1 MSFIN
6 LLRTKSGSISQGE
19 IYNVKIVEDTSLLSR
34 LVNSVKK
41 QHSTLPSDFNI
52 TFKEG
57 YYYNIRH
64 IVDTNTN
71 ADIQYVLPDGFTGS
85 IYFSSISYKMKMTQ
99 NVGDDG
105 TISYE
110 PSLDT
115 FNFIGLTGAE
125 EEQQQQVKQYFM
137 GIFILNMVKAE
148 VCRLPRFDNGNVDS
162 NYSQNFNVSLKRNQI
177 TMSVP
182 ITVSYSKTG
191 GNSNGEN
198 TSLRSGPDVING
210 DAECDYL
217 PILEGAADSTF
228 ELEVNIN
235 AV

>member
-6 LLRTKSGSISQGE
+6 LLRTRSGSISQGG
-19 IYNVKIVEDTSLLSR
+19 IYNVKIVEDTSFLSQI
-34 LVNSVKK
+34 VNSMKE
-41 QHSTLPSDFNI
+41 QDSTLPSDFNV

-85 IYFSSISYKMKMTQ
+85 IYFSSFSYKMKMNQ

-105 TISYE
+105 TISYT
-110 PSLDT
+110 PSLDM
-115 FNFIGLTGAE
+115 FNFINLSGTEA
-125 EEQQQQVKQYFM
+125 QQQDVKKSFYVSYVFAM
-137 GIFILNMVKAE
+137 AETE
-148 VCRLPRFDNGNVDS
+148 VCKLTRFGNGNVDS

-182 ITVSYSKTG
+182 ITVSYSKNG
-191 GNSNGEN
+191 GNSNGGN
-198 TSLRSGPDVING
+198 DSLRSLPDVING
-210 DAECDYL
+210 DIECDYL

-228 ELEVNIN
+228 ELEVKIN

>member
-6 LLRTKSGSISQGE
+6 LLRTRSGSISQSE
-19 IYNVKIVEDTSLLSR
+19 IYNVKIVEDTSLLSQ
-34 LVNSVKK
+34 VVTNMKK
-41 QHSTLPSDFNI
+41 QNSTLPSDFNV

-71 ADIQYVLPDGFTGS
+71 ADIQYVLPDGFIGS
-85 IYFSSISYKMKMTQ
+85 IYFSSISSKMKMMQ
-99 NVGDDG
+99 IVGDDG
-105 TISYE
+105 TISYI
-110 PSLDT
+110 PSPDM
-115 FNFIGLTGAE
+115 FNFINLPGTE
-125 EEQQQQVKQYFM
+125 EEQQKVKGNFCALYIIAM
-137 GIFILNMVKAE
+137 DETE
-148 VCRLPRFDNGNVDS
+148 VCKLTRFDNGNVDS
-162 NYSQNFNVSLKRNQI
+162 NYSQNFNISLKRNQI

-182 ITVSYSKTG
+182 ITVSYSKS
-191 GNSNGEN
+191 GNSNGQN
-198 TSLRSGPDVING
+198 DQLRSWPDVING
-210 DAECDYL
+210 DVEYDYL

>member
-6 LLRTKSGSISQGE
+6 LLRTRSGSIGQGE
-19 IYNVKIVEDTSLLSR
+19 IYNVKIVEDTSLLSPI
-34 LVNSVKK
+34 VNNFKESI
-41 QHSTLPSDFNI
+41 SALPSDFNI

-71 ADIQYVLPDGFTGS
+71 ADIQYVLPDSFIGS

-105 TISYE
+105 TISYT
-110 PSLDT
+110 PSLDM
-115 FNFIGLTGAE
+115 FNFINLPET
-125 EEQQQQVKQYFM
+125 EEQKVKENFLTLCGLAM
-137 GIFILNMVKAE
+137 IEKEFCKLT
-148 VCRLPRFDNGNVDS
+148 RFDNGNVDS

-182 ITVSYSKTG
+182 ITVSYNKN
-191 GNSNGEN
+191 GNSNGYN
-198 TSLRSGPDVING
+198 AQLRSGQDVING
-210 DAECDYL
+210 DVECDYL

-228 ELEVNIN
+228 ELEVKIN

>member
-6 LLRTKSGSISQGE
+6 LLRTRSGSISQGG
-19 IYNVKIVEDTSLLSR
+19 IYNVKIVEDTSLLSPI
-34 LVNSVKK
+34 VNNIKEAFSDI
-41 QHSTLPSDFNI
+41 PSDFNI

-85 IYFSSISYKMKMTQ
+85 IHFSSISYKMKMTQ

-105 TISYE
+105 TISYT
-110 PSLDT
+110 PSLDM
-115 FNFIGLTGAE
+115 FNFINLPETKE
-125 EEQQQQVKQYFM
+125 EIVKKGFLMAYSVAM
-137 GIFILNMVKAE
+137 DDTE
-148 VCRLPRFDNGNVDS
+148 VCKLTRFDNGNVDS

-182 ITVSYSKTG
+182 ITVSYGKNG
-191 GNSNGEN
+191 GNSNGKN
-198 TSLRSGPDVING
+198 DQLRSGPDVING
-210 DAECDYL
+210 DVECDYL

-228 ELEVNIN
+228 ELEVKIN

>member
-6 LLRTKSGSISQGE
+6 LLRTRSSSISQRE
-19 IYNVKIVEDTSLLSR
+19 IYNVKIVEDTSLLSQ
-34 LVNSVKK
+34 LVNKMK
-41 QHSTLPSDFNI
+41 EQDSTLPSDFNI

-85 IYFSSISYKMKMTQ
+85 IYFSSISYKVKMTQ

-105 TISYE
+105 AISYL
-110 PSLDT
+110 PSLDI
-115 FNFIGLTGAE
+115 FNFINLPGTE
-125 EEQQQQVKQYFM
+125 EEQQQSKKKFL
-137 GIFILNMVKAE
+137 ILFIAAVDETE
-148 VCRLPRFDNGNVDS
+148 VCKLTRFDNGTVDS

-182 ITVSYSKTG
+182 ITVSYSKN
-191 GNSNGEN
+191 GNSNGQN
-198 TSLRSGPDVING
+198 AQLRSWPEPING
-210 DAECDYL
+210 DVEADYL

-228 ELEVNIN
+228 ELEVKIN

>member
-6 LLRTKSGSISQGE
+6 LLRTRSGSISQGE
-19 IYNVKIVEDTSLLSR
+19 IYNVKIVEDTSFLSQV
-34 LVNSVKK
+34 VNNMKE
-41 QHSTLPSDFNI
+41 QDSTLPSDFNI

-105 TISYE
+105 TISYT
-110 PSLDT
+110 PSLAM
-115 FNFIGLTGAE
+115 FNFINLPGT
-125 EEQQQQVKQYFM
+125 EEQQQQTKNSFL
-137 GIFILNMVKAE
+137 ILYRLAMAGTE
-148 VCRLPRFDNGNVDS
+148 VCKLTRFDNGNVDS

-182 ITVSYSKTG
+182 ITVSYNKD
-191 GNSNGEN
+191 GNSNGQN
-198 TSLRSGPDVING
+198 VSLRSLSEPING
-210 DAECDYL
+210 DMEDDYL

-228 ELEVNIN
+228 ELEVKIN

>member
-6 LLRTKSGSISQGE
+6 LLRTRSGSISQGE
-19 IYNVKIVEDTSLLSR
+19 IYNVKIVEDTSLLSQ
-34 LVNSVKK
+34 LVNSVKE
-41 QHSTLPSDFNI
+41 QDSTLPSDFNI

-71 ADIQYVLPDGFTGS
+71 ADIQYVLPDGFIGS
-85 IYFSSISYKMKMTQ
+85 IYFSSISLKMKMTQ

-105 TISYE
+105 TISYT
-110 PSLDT
+110 PSLDM
-115 FNFIGLTGAE
+115 FNFINLPGTE
-125 EEQQQQVKQYFM
+125 EEQQKVKKGFLLAYALAM
-137 GIFILNMVKAE
+137 DDTE
-148 VCRLPRFDNGNVDS
+148 VCKLTRFDNGNVDS

-182 ITVSYSKTG
+182 ITVSYSKNG

-198 TSLRSGPDVING
+198 TSLRSWLDVING
-210 DAECDYL
+210 YVECDYL

>member
-6 LLRTKSGSISQGE
+6 LLRTRSGSISQGE

-34 LVNSVKK
+34 LVNSVKE
-41 QHSTLPSDFNI
+41 QDSTLPSDFNI

-71 ADIQYVLPDGFTGS
+71 ADIQYELPDGFIGS

-105 TISYE
+105 TISYT
-110 PSLDT
+110 PSLDM
-115 FNFIGLTGAE
+115 FNFINLPGT
-125 EEQQQQVKQYFM
+125 EEQQQKTKEGFLLSYVLAM
-137 GIFILNMVKAE
+137 DETE
-148 VCRLPRFDNGNVDS
+148 VCKLPRFDNGNVDS

-182 ITVSYSKTG
+182 ITVSYSKN
-191 GNSNGEN
+191 GNSNGQN
-198 TSLRSGPDVING
+198 DQLRSWSDVING
-210 DAECDYL
+210 DVECDYL

>member
-6 LLRTKSGSISQGE
+6 LLRTRSGSISQGE
-19 IYNVKIVEDTSLLSR
+19 IYNVKIVEDTSFLSR
-34 LVNSVKK
+34 VVNSAKK
-41 QHSTLPSDFNI
+41 QESTFPSDFNV

-71 ADIQYVLPDGFTGS
+71 TDIQYVLPDGFTGS

-99 NVGDDG
+99 KVGDDG
-105 TISYE
+105 TISYL
-110 PSLDT
+110 PSLDM
-115 FNFIGLTGAE
+115 FNFINLPGTE
-125 EEQQQQVKQYFM
+125 EEQQSAKLTFLTLYVM
-137 GIFILNMVKAE
+137 AMDETE
-148 VCRLPRFDNGNVDS
+148 VCKLTRFDNGNVDS

-182 ITVSYSKTG
+182 ITVSYSKN
-191 GNSNGEN
+191 GNSKGQNAQ
-198 TSLRSGPDVING
+198 LRSWSGVINE

>member
-6 LLRTKSGSISQGE
+6 LLRTRSGSISQSE
-19 IYNVKIVEDTSLLSR
+19 IYNVKIVEDTSLLSQI
-34 LVNSVKK
+34 VTNMKK
-41 QHSTLPSDFNI
+41 QNSTLPSDFNV

-71 ADIQYVLPDGFTGS
+71 ADIQYVLPDGFIGS
-85 IYFSSISYKMKMTQ
+85 IYFSSISSKMKMMQ
-99 NVGDDG
+99 IVGDDG
-105 TISYE
+105 TISYI
-110 PSLDT
+110 PSPDM
-115 FNFIGLTGAE
+115 FNFINLPGTE
-125 EEQQQQVKQYFM
+125 EEQQKVKGNFRALYLLAM
-137 GIFILNMVKAE
+137 DETE
-148 VCRLPRFDNGNVDS
+148 VCRLTRFDNGNVDS
-162 NYSQNFNVSLKRNQI
+162 NYSQNFNISLKRNQI

-182 ITVSYSKTG
+182 ITVSYSKS
-191 GNSNGEN
+191 GNSNGQN
-198 TSLRSGPDVING
+198 DQLRSWPDVING
-210 DAECDYL
+210 DVEYDYL

>member
-6 LLRTKSGSISQGE
+6 LLRTRSGSISQRE
-19 IYNVKIVEDTSLLSR
+19 IYNVKIVEDTSLLSQI
-34 LVNSVKK
+34 VNSMKEHV
-41 QHSTLPSDFNI
+41 SILPSDFNV

-71 ADIQYVLPDGFTGS
+71 ADIRYVLPDGFIDS

-99 NVGDDG
+99 NVGADG
-105 TISYE
+105 TISYT
-110 PSLDT
+110 PSLDM
-115 FNFIGLTGAE
+115 FNFINLPEAE
-125 EEQQQQVKQYFM
+125 EEQQEVKIAFSVSYRAA
-137 GIFILNMVKAE
+137 LDETE
-148 VCRLPRFDNGNVDS
+148 VCKLTRFDNGNVDS

-182 ITVSYSKTG
+182 ITVSYSKN
-191 GNSNGEN
+191 GNSNSRN
-198 TSLRSGPDVING
+198 AQLRSWPDVING
-210 DAECDYL
+210 DVECDYL

>member
-6 LLRTKSGSISQGE
+6 LLRTRSGSISQGE
-19 IYNVKIVEDTSLLSR
+19 IYNVKIVEDTSFLSQI
-34 LVNSVKK
+34 VNSMKK
-41 QHSTLPSDFNI
+41 QDSTIPSDFNV

-85 IYFSSISYKMKMTQ
+85 IYFSSISSKMKMTQ

-105 TISYE
+105 TISYT
-110 PSLDT
+110 PSLDMV
-115 FNFIGLTGAE
+115 NFSRLPVTEEGQQKVKKNFLTL
-125 EEQQQQVKQYFM
+125 Y
-137 GIFILNMVKAE
+137 ILAMSGTE
-148 VCRLPRFDNGNVDS
+148 VCKLTRFDNGNVDS

-182 ITVSYSKTG
+182 ITVSYSKNG

-198 TSLRSGPDVING
+198 AQLRSWPEPING
-210 DAECDYL
+210 DVERDYL

-228 ELEVNIN
+228 ELEVKIN

>member
-6 LLRTKSGSISQGE
+6 LLRTRSGSISQSG
-19 IYNVKIVEDTSLLSR
+19 IYNVKIVEDTSFLSKI
-34 LVNSVKK
+34 VNSMKG
-41 QHSTLPSDFNI
+41 QDSTIPSDFNV

-71 ADIQYVLPDGFTGS
+71 ADIQYVLPDGFIGS
-85 IYFSSISYKMKMTQ
+85 IYFSSVSFKMKLTQ

-105 TISYE
+105 TISYI
-110 PSLDT
+110 PSLGM
-115 FNFIGLTGAE
+115 FNFSKLPETE
-125 EEQQQQVKQYFM
+125 EEQQKVENNFL
-137 GIFILNMVKAE
+137 ILFIAAVDETE
-148 VCRLPRFDNGNVDS
+148 VCKLTRFDNGNVDT

-182 ITVSYSKTG
+182 ITVSYSKN
-191 GNSNGEN
+191 GNSNGQN
-198 TSLRSGPDVING
+198 AQLRSMPEPING
-210 DAECDYL
+210 NVEADYL

>member
-6 LLRTKSGSISQGE
+6 LLRTRSGSISQGE
-19 IYNVKIVEDTSLLSR
+19 IYNVKIVEDISLLSPI
-34 LVNSVKK
+34 VNTIKETFSD
-41 QHSTLPSDFNI
+41 LPSDFNI

-85 IYFSSISYKMKMTQ
+85 IYFSSVSYKMKVTQ

-105 TISYE
+105 TISYT
-110 PSLDT
+110 PSLDM
-115 FNFIGLTGAE
+115 FNFINLPETK
-125 EEQQQQVKQYFM
+125 EQMVKQNFSM
-137 GIFILNMVKAE
+137 GYVIAMNETE
-148 VCRLPRFDNGNVDS
+148 VCRLTRFDNGNVDS

-182 ITVSYSKTG
+182 ITVSYSKNG
-191 GNSNGEN
+191 GNSNGRN
-198 TSLRSGPDVING
+198 TSLRSMSEPING
-210 DAECDYL
+210 DVEDDYL

-228 ELEVNIN
+228 ELEVKIN

>member
-6 LLRTKSGSISQGE
+6 LLRTRSGSISQSE
-19 IYNVKIVEDTSLLSR
+19 IYNVKIVEDTSLLSQI
-34 LVNSVKK
+34 VTNMKK
-41 QHSTLPSDFNI
+41 QNSTLPSDFNV

-71 ADIQYVLPDGFTGS
+71 ADIQYVLPDGFIGS
-85 IYFSSISYKMKMTQ
+85 IYFSSISSKMKMMQ

-105 TISYE
+105 TISYI
-110 PSLDT
+110 PSPDM
-115 FNFIGLTGAE
+115 FNFINLPGTE
-125 EEQQQQVKQYFM
+125 EEQQKVKGNFRALYIIAM
-137 GIFILNMVKAE
+137 DETE
-148 VCRLPRFDNGNVDS
+148 VCKLTRFDNGNVDS
-162 NYSQNFNVSLKRNQI
+162 NYSQNFNISLKRNQI

-182 ITVSYSKTG
+182 ITVSYSKS
-191 GNSNGEN
+191 GNSNGKN
-198 TSLRSGPDVING
+198 DQLRSWPDVING
-210 DAECDYL
+210 DVECDYL

>member
-6 LLRTKSGSISQGE
+6 LLRTRSGSISQGG
-19 IYNVKIVEDTSLLSR
+19 IYNVKIVEDTSLLSPI
-34 LVNSVKK
+34 VNSIKK
-41 QHSTLPSDFNI
+41 QDSTLPSDFNI

-105 TISYE
+105 TISYT
-110 PSLDT
+110 PSLDM
-115 FNFIGLTGAE
+115 FNFINLPETKE
-125 EEQQQQVKQYFM
+125 QQVKKGFLLLYA
-137 GIFILNMVKAE
+137 LAVDDTE
-148 VCRLPRFDNGNVDS
+148 VCKLTRFDNGNVDS

-182 ITVSYSKTG
+182 ITVSYGKNG
-191 GNSNGEN
+191 GNSNGKN
-198 TSLRSGPDVING
+198 DQLRSGPDVING
-210 DAECDYL
+210 DVECDYL

>member
-6 LLRTKSGSISQGE
+6 LLRTRSGSISQGG
-19 IYNVKIVEDTSLLSR
+19 IYNVKIVEDTPLLSQV
-34 LVNSVKK
+34 VNDMKE
-41 QHSTLPSDFNI
+41 QDSTLPSDFNV

-71 ADIQYVLPDGFTGS
+71 ADIQYVLPDGFIGS
-85 IYFSSISYKMKMTQ
+85 IYFSSVSFKMKMTQ

-105 TISYE
+105 TISYT
-110 PSLDT
+110 PSLDM
-115 FNFIGLTGAE
+115 FNFIGLTGVE
-125 EEQQQQVKQYFM
+125 EEQQQNAKQYFESL
-137 GIFILNMVKAE
+137 FILGMVETE
-148 VCRLPRFDNGNVDS
+148 VCRLTRFDNGNVDS

-182 ITVSYSKTG
+182 ITVSYSKNG
-191 GNSNGEN
+191 GNSNGQNAE
-198 TSLRSGPDVING
+198 LRSWPDVING